1 MIKIY
6 EAKKCQ
12 DRPDRLIITFNGE
25 LFIEVQNTNGI
36 PPRLWL
42 QTYIEV
48 LDNIREGL
56 YEPDDLEHVLKTL
69 NAEYKGHRY
78 RPEKKGQLTI
88 YDFD

>member
-6 EAKKCQ
+6 EAKKCR
-12 DRPDRLIITFNGE
+12 DRPDRLIITFNGK
-25 LFIEVQNTNGI
+25 LFIEVQNTHGI
-36 PPRLWL
+36 PPRRWL

-56 YEPDDLEHVLKTL
+56 YEPDELEHVLKTL